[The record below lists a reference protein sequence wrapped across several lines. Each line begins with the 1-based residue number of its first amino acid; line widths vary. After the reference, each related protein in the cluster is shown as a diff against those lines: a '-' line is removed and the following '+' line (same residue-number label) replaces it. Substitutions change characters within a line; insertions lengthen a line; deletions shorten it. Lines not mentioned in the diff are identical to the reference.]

1 MELCSRAKQNKA
13 LVNMKWGGEND
24 VKPSINRAKNDIEWT
39 NSLCDGMIGVMSF
52 LRTSVCNVVFE
63 VYTKSLAQANDK

>member
-13 LVNMKWGGEND
+13 LVNMKWGGEKED
-24 VKPSINRAKNDIEWT
+24 AIKPSLNRVKNDIEWT

-52 LRTSVCNVVFE
+52 LRTAVCNVIFE
-63 VYTKSLAQANDK
+63 VYTKSLA